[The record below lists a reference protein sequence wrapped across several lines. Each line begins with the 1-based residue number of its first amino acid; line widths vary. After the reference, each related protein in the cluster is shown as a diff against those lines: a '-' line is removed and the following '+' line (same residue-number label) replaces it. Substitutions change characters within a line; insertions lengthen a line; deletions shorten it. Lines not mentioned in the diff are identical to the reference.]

1 MLDAYIPHFLKWA
14 VGKGSR
20 KRGCEVQCCC
30 GENPKPSVLGEQR
43 QKGPEGGSS
52 GLSLLAGFWPVLAT
66 QGFQLEMSED
76 EGMQQAG
83 KQGRDLG

>member
-1 MLDAYIPHFLKWA
+1 MLLWRESQTICAWGA
-14 VGKGSR
+14 EAEGTR
-20 KRGCEVQCCC
+20 
-30 GENPKPSVLGEQR
+30 
-43 QKGPEGGSS
+43 GGSS